1 MFALPV
7 VVPLIALGIVL
18 LTGDPVA
25 AATRLVDPDVLALLL
40 VVQAGLLGWRLLAVG
55 SSVRA
60 VELPSPRPVDRLV
73 VALLVAIVVLPQAA
87 LAYATAVARG
97 VGTDLRAGRQ
107 PERLGSPER
116 LTRWRY

>member
-1 MFALPV
+1 LFALPV
-7 VVPLIALGIVL
+7 VVPLIALGIVV
-18 LTGDPVA
+18 LTGDPIA

-87 LAYATAVARG
+87 LADATAVAR
-97 VGTDLRAGRQ
+97 
-107 PERLGSPER
+107 
-116 LTRWRY
+116 